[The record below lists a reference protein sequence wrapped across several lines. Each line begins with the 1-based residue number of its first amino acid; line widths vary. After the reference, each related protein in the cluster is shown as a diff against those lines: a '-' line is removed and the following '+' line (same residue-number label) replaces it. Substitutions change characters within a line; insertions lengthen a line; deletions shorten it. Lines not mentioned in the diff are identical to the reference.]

1 MCGLRFEVD
10 GDRILAVRPD
20 EDDVFSRGYICPKGA
35 AIGELHHDPDRLRG
49 PVRRT
54 ARGDFEPISW
64 ETAFAD
70 VAKGIGEVQ
79 RKYGRNAVALYIGNP
94 VIHNYGAL
102 ALRAGLIRTLGTRNC
117 ASAGSQD
124 TSPRFAASFH
134 LYGSSFSISI
144 PDIDRT
150 DFLLCLGAN
159 PRVSNGSF
167 MTAPNVRD
175 RLRAIRARGGKIV
188 VVDPRR
194 TETAREAD
202 EYISILP
209 GTDAFFLLSMVSCLV
224 EAKRVEEDR
233 LKGQARGWPA
243 LRPLLPSFA
252 PEQVAERTGV
262 PAETIRRLAFEF
274 ADARTAVAYSR
285 VGTCNAAHGT
295 IASYATDLLNLV
307 AGRLGAE
314 GGAMFT
320 TPAFDVTPIVKLTRA
335 DGHARWRT
343 RVRQLPETLGDVPA
357 AALAEE
363 MDTPGPGQVRAFM
376 TFAGNPV
383 LSTPNGGRIGAA
395 LGRLDFMVSIDPY
408 INETTRFARIILPPA
423 SGLADDHLDVFLSQF
438 AVRNV
443 ARWSPPV
450 VPRTAGERSDWEIL
464 LELTYRL
471 GGGPTGFRPLDWL
484 YRHGRRLGIRWRP
497 EPTMNLLLRLG
508 PHGDRYRPWSRGLN
522 LRKLKQATH
531 GIDLGPLQPGL
542 DRAIKHEDRKIHL
555 DAPPMLAA
563 LDGLR
568 TTLGERKSP
577 DSLLLIGRRDL
588 RSNNSWTHNVPSLV
602 SGKERCVLLVHPQ
615 DAERVG
621 IRDGEDAVL
630 ESRVHA
636 GHVPV
641 RVTDEIRPGVVSL
654 PHGWG
659 HAELYQWQKTA
670 AAHAGVSVNSWTDDQ
685 NVEEVVGQSILNGVP
700 VRLRPADGL
709 RPSGCTNHTEE
720 FGEEVLPCESRPARP

>member
-10 GDRILAVRPD
+10 GDRILVVHPD

-35 AIGELHHDPDRLRG
+35 AIGELHHDPDRLHG

-54 ARGDFEPISW
+54 AAGNFDSISW
-64 ETAFAD
+64 EEAFAA
-70 VAKGIGEVQ
+70 VAHGISETQ
-79 RKYGRNAVALYIGNP
+79 RKYGRNAVGLYIGNP
-94 VIHNYGAL
+94 VVHNYGAL
-102 ALRAGLIRTLGTRNC
+102 ALRAGLIRALGTRNC
-117 ASAGSQD
+117 TSASSQD

-134 LYGSSFSISI
+134 LYGSSFSIPI

-175 RLRAIRARGGKIV
+175 RLRAIRARGGRIV

-202 EYISILP
+202 EHISILP
-209 GTDAFFLLSMVSCLV
+209 GTDVFFLLSMVHCLV
-224 EAKRVEEDR
+224 EAKRVDEDR
-233 LKGQARGWPA
+233 LQRQARGWPT
-243 LRPLLPSFA
+243 LRPLLAAFT
-252 PEQVAERTGV
+252 PEQVSGQCGVAAE
-262 PAETIRRLAFEF
+262 AIRRLAFEF
-274 ADARTAVAYSR
+274 ADARTAAAYSR
-285 VGTCNAAHGT
+285 AGTCNAAHGT
-295 IASYATDLLNLV
+295 LASFATDLLNVV

-343 RVRQLPETLGDVPA
+343 RVRRLPETLGDVPA
-357 AALAEE
+357 ATLAEE
-363 MDTPGPGQVRAFM
+363 METPGPGQIRAFL

-383 LSTPNGGRIGAA
+383 LSTPNGGRLAAA
-395 LGRLDFMVSIDPY
+395 LDRLDFMVSIDPY
-408 INETTRFARIILPPA
+408 VNETTRLAHIILPPA
-423 SGLADDHLDVFLSQF
+423 SSLTDDHLDVILTQF

-450 VPRTAGERSDWEIL
+450 VPRAPGELSDWEIL

-471 GGGPTGFRPLDWL
+471 GGGPTGFRPLDWV
-484 YRHGRRLGIRWRP
+484 YRHGRRLGVRWRP
-497 EPTMNLLLRLG
+497 EPTMNFLLRLG
-508 PHGDRYRPWSRGLN
+508 PHGDRFRPWSKGLN
-522 LRKLKQATH
+522 LNRLKKAKH
-531 GIDLGPLQPGL
+531 GIDLGPLQSGL
-542 DRAIKHEDRKIHL
+542 EQAIKHKDRTIHL
-555 DAPPMLAA
+555 DAPPLV
-563 LDGLR
+563 DGLDRVRSTLAEKR
-568 TTLGERKSP
+568 TP
-577 DSLLLIGRRDL
+577 DSLVLIGRREL

-615 DAERVG
+615 DAERLG
-621 IRDGEDAVL
+621 IRDAEIAVL

-636 GHVPV
+636 GPVSV
-641 RVTDEIRPGVVSL
+641 RVSDEIHHSVVSL

-659 HAELYQWQKTA
+659 HAGLAQWQKTA
-670 AAHAGVSVNSWTDDQ
+670 AAHAGVSVNNWTDDQ
-685 NVEEVVGQSILNGVP
+685 DVEEIVGQSILNGVP
-700 VRLRPADGL
+700 VRLRPA
-709 RPSGCTNHTEE
+709 
-720 FGEEVLPCESRPARP
+720 